1 MEKLI
6 NILTDESKSFEA
18 PAWVFAVGMTVALVM
33 LLGIAGWMDTHGM

>member
-18 PAWVFAVGMTVALVM
+18 PGWVFAVVMPLALIA
-33 LLGIAGWMDTHGM
+33 LLGIAGWLDTHGL